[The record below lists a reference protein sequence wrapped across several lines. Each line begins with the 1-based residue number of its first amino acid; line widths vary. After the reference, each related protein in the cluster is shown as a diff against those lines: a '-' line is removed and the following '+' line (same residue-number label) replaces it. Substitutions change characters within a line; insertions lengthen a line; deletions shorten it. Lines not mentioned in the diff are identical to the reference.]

1 MPPKTAV
8 SEKKK
13 IGRPTIKTP
22 ELIEELCI
30 RVASGR
36 SVTSVTDDD
45 DMPTEATIYNWRIQD
60 VEFFEKLS
68 RAQEIRKEATRRKM
82 IALADR
88 VLTDDKLDHQR
99 AAVAGALWFKA
110 EQISAPRHRVELTGR
125 NGRPIRMDD
134 GEHDLMTMPARSRW
148 PSGLL
153 QCMTQRP
160 G

>member
-1 MPPKTAV
+1 MPPKGYKATKPNRKMAPLHVTAV
-8 SEKKK
+8 PKEK

-36 SVTSVTDDD
+36 SITSVADDD

-60 VEFFEKLS
+60 VAFFEKLS
-68 RAQEIRKEATRRKM
+68 RAQEIRKEATRHKM

-99 AAVAGALWFKA
+99 AAVAGALGSRPSKY
-110 EQISAPRHRVELTGR
+110 PRHA
-125 NGRPIRMDD
+125 N
-134 GEHDLMTMPARSRW
+134 A
-148 PSGLL
+148 
-153 QCMTQRP
+153 
-160 G
+160 